1 VLRRAAALSSAP
13 LGNIVFC
20 QLACSAG
27 AGGQRLGEFAVAFAP
42 ALRAAAM
49 YSITSAAYLIGELAP
64 GPTREVCEP
73 RRAGGNRGLPSQV
86 ITLPERR

>member
-1 VLRRAAALSSAP
+1 
-13 LGNIVFC
+13 
-20 QLACSAG
+20 
-27 AGGQRLGEFAVAFAP
+27 
-42 ALRAAAM
+42 M